1 MSTGT
6 ILLIVIPLLV
16 VLAGVLLAGAARRR
30 ETGDAVGGLS
40 RETRKRDKGAS
51 LDADLEPTGRDI
63 ERDAKLAQSGKLV
76 PVDPAPLEPY
86 TPPDAETLG
95 VTRRQF
101 LNRAILGFTGFSLAA
116 FGGAVLAFIWP
127 NAQGGFGSKIRIGNI
142 DDVKASIVEG
152 NGFFYVPEGRMWI
165 TEYPSDAL
173 EKAAQVYSPAE
184 LTGMEAGVN
193 TLFQTCPHLG
203 CRVPNCDSSQWFECP
218 CHGSRY
224 NRVGEK
230 RGGPAPRGMDR
241 FPATISG
248 GVLEVDTGVRIQGPP
263 IGTNTTGQEPEG
275 PSCLGGSTHE

>member
-16 VLAGVLLAGAARRR
+16 VLAGILLAGAARRR

-40 RETRKRDKGAS
+40 RETRKRDKGVA

-63 ERDAKLAQSGKLV
+63 EREAKLAQSGKLV

-173 EKAAQVYSPAE
+173 EKAAAGLLTRRADGHGGRREHAVPDLPPPGLPGAE
-184 LTGMEAGVN
+184 L
-193 TLFQTCPHLG
+193 
-203 CRVPNCDSSQWFECP
+203 
-218 CHGSRY
+218 
-224 NRVGEK
+224 
-230 RGGPAPRGMDR
+230 
-241 FPATISG
+241 
-248 GVLEVDTGVRIQGPP
+248 
-263 IGTNTTGQEPEG
+263 
-275 PSCLGGSTHE
+275 